1 MSHLKGPFLFNHREQ
16 VLGSV
21 RPRPWGPVEDQ
32 TSRERL
38 SSLPGCAL
46 QRKSRAVTAAAGSDP
61 PVARLLQTI
70 PRVPAA
76 DTYLRPGRNAASRS
90 HGATPRHRSPP
101 PAAPRVQGRPPPGP
115 PPPPP
120 SGPAPR
126 PEPPLP
132 TYKTL
137 GSTMAGAGSD
147 RSPAA
152 GRAGPDYARGAEARN
167 DDARAAGP
175 GQGGRRIRAE
185 VGVAQGGLGTQGP
198 GALEEGSR
206 KAGLS
211 ELTTSVAR
219 QGGSCLRSQ
228 HSQA

>member
-1 MSHLKGPFLFNHREQ
+1 MSHLRDPFLFNHSEQ

-32 TSRERL
+32 TSRQPLR
-38 SSLPGCAL
+38 SLPGCAL

-61 PVARLLQTI
+61 PVARLLQPI

-90 HGATPRHRSPP
+90 LGARPRHRSPS
-101 PAAPRVQGRPPPGP
+101 PAAPRVQGRPPPGPPP

-132 TYKTL
+132 TYKTR

-152 GRAGPDYARGAEARN
+152 GRAGSEDAPGAAARN
-167 DDARAAGP
+167 DDARAAVSRP
-175 GQGGRRIRAE
+175 R
-185 VGVAQGGLGTQGP
+185 
-198 GALEEGSR
+198 GS
-206 KAGLS
+206 
-211 ELTTSVAR
+211 ED
-219 QGGSCLRSQ
+219 
-228 HSQA
+228 

>member
-1 MSHLKGPFLFNHREQ
+1 MSHLRDPFLFNHREQ

-21 RPRPWGPVEDQ
+21 RPRPWGPVKD
-32 TSRERL
+32 RL
-38 SSLPGCAL
+38 SRQRLRSLPGSAL

-61 PVARLLQTI
+61 VALLLQPI

-90 HGATPRHRSPP
+90 LGARSRLRSPP
-101 PAAPRVQGRPPPGP
+101 PATLRVQGRQPPRP

-132 TYKTL
+132 TYKSL

-152 GRAGPDYARGAEARN
+152 GRAGPDDAHGAAARN
-167 DDARAAGP
+167 DDARAAGSRP
-175 GQGGRRIRAE
+175 K
-185 VGVAQGGLGTQGP
+185 GV
-198 GALEEGSR
+198 EN
-206 KAGLS
+206 
-211 ELTTSVAR
+211 
-219 QGGSCLRSQ
+219 
-228 HSQA
+228 